1 MAGGNRRR
9 VSTLYRNADQSAS
22 STDAEEWF
30 FVLFFWGGGFWPRCA
45 ACGIL
50 VPQPGIEPTPPALE
64 VWSLNHWTAR
74 EAPRM
79 VFYCGQKT
87 SYLYMKE
94 LPEKM
99 GPPTPEE
106 VIEQGVMDPSLL
118 EIVTTGQI
126 NQPTKVY

>member
-1 MAGGNRRR
+1 
-9 VSTLYRNADQSAS
+9 
-22 STDAEEWF
+22 
-30 FVLFFWGGGFWPRCA
+30 
-45 ACGIL
+45 
-50 VPQPGIEPTPPALE
+50 
-64 VWSLNHWTAR
+64 
-74 EAPRM
+74 
-79 VFYCGQKT
+79 
-87 SYLYMKE
+87 MKE